1 MCLTYYEWTEKKTVC
16 DTLRFDN
23 CFTSL
28 LNIIDGRKSLQVIL
42 RRLVLIFSYMYSW
55 YFSGEEDDKE
65 KTCDVVIFFYSF
77 EKEKEKQKQNL
88 KKKLKKR
95 LFLNGI
101 SWSFFIK
108 NFLKKQT
115 FSKLRSSAEAR
126 TQKVQREMYYMQNL
140 NYAQDFWMRRLVWKL

>member
-1 MCLTYYEWTEKKTVC
+1 MNEQKKDSVWFESLKTSFHGRKLTGKWSTFRFSKLNHYYFSNSC
-16 DTLRFDN
+16 YTLRFDN

-77 EKEKEKQKQNL
+77 EKEKETETEL
-88 KKKLKKR
+88 EKKIEKEA
-95 LFLNGI
+95 FLE
-101 SWSFFIK
+101 W
-108 NFLKKQT
+108 NFLKFFHKKFLEKT
-115 FSKLRSSAEAR
+115 
-126 TQKVQREMYYMQNL
+126 
-140 NYAQDFWMRRLVWKL
+140 DFF